1 MVDIRKFD
9 DHPHTRLPWLDAYHH
24 FNFGPHRHVGRNG
37 WGSLLVW
44 NDDTIEPHTGFDL
57 HGHRDMEIITYV
69 REGAITHKDH
79 LGNQGRTEAG
89 DVQVMSAGNGIQ
101 HAEHNREDEATRI
114 FQIWIAPSQAGGTP
128 QWDQARFP
136 KEDRS
141 GSLVALASGQG
152 HEGALP
158 IRADAAVYG
167 ATLKAGES
175 ITHTLGEGRY
185 AYLVP
190 AKGDVLVNGERVSAR
205 EGAALKDVSDIRVEV
220 AGDAAAEILLA
231 DVPA

>member
-1 MVDIRKFD
+1 MIDVRKFD

-69 REGAITHKDH
+69 RDGAITHRDH
-79 LGNQGRTEAG
+79 LGNEGRTEAG
-89 DVQVMSAGNGIQ
+89 DVQVMSAGDGIQ

-114 FQIWIAPSQAGGTP
+114 FQIWITPSEPGGAPR
-128 QWDQARFP
+128 WDQARFP
-136 KEDRS
+136 REDRS

-152 HEGALP
+152 HDGALR
-158 IRADAAVYG
+158 IRADATVYG
-167 ATLKAGES
+167 ATLNSGDVVTQPVGA
-175 ITHTLGEGRY
+175 GRY

-190 AKGDVLVNGERVSAR
+190 AKGEVRVNGERVSAR
-205 EGAALKDVSDIRVEV
+205 EGAALRDVSEV
-220 AGDAAAEILLA
+220 TIEVLGDTPAEVLLA